1 MSEEPPGDSAP
12 PRRWRP
18 PEGETFRKPE
28 PGHSEVVLQ
37 KRSTGPAPRRSSGP
51 APRRSSKRPPP
62 AEPSVP
68 PALTTSDP
76 GIDPAEPLPGPP
88 GVPRDYRP
96 PSLSPTDPAPRPPS
110 DRARAS
116 ERVRDEVQE
125 FQVQIE
131 EAPAPQPVAPAK
143 RMTLGPIVWVGL
155 VLAVVA
161 IIAGAMIG
169 LLVIDDEPD
178 RVSASNG
185 RDAED
190 PVPTT
195 VVIEDPPVEPDEPA
209 MVEPETDPPELSE
222 LPEGSYE
229 LVPEAPPEIAS
240 LDIWVRRERAAELRR
255 DARALHVGRLYPQ
268 AEAKWRQALVYHP
281 TSDEAASGLAR
292 SLARQAKIEEA
303 VRYARL
309 AVDLSPRDARNYE
322 LLGDLLLASRDQ
334 EGARAQYREGLVH
347 APGDIRLRSRL
358 RRIDY

>member
-37 KRSTGPAPRRSSGP
+37 KRSTSPAPRRSSGP
-51 APRRSSKRPPP
+51 AARRSSKRPPP

-88 GVPRDYRP
+88 GIPRDYRP
-96 PSLSPTDPAPRPPS
+96 PSLPPTDPAPRPAS
-110 DRARAS
+110 ERAARAS

-131 EAPAPQPVAPAK
+131 EAPAPAVAPAK
-143 RMTLGPIVWVGL
+143 SGVPLGTIVWVGV

-169 LLVIDDEPD
+169 LLVIDDDPE
-178 RVSASNG
+178 RVSANNE
-185 RDAED
+185 RETER

-195 VVIEDPPVEPDEPA
+195 VVIEDPPVEPA
-209 MVEPETDPPELSE
+209 MVEPEVDPPVIEN
-222 LPEGSYE
+222 LPEDSYD
-229 LVPEAPPEIAS
+229 LVPEAPPEIAA

-255 DARALHVGRLYPQ
+255 DARNLHVGRLYPQ

-322 LLGDLLLASRDQ
+322 LLGDLLLAARDQ
-334 EGARAQYREGLVH
+334 EGARAQYREGLLH